1 MRAFLL
7 FLLVGIITSGSGQT
21 KLTDSLRREVK
32 RLGSTGETR
41 DSLYINVLTEF
52 AYSIQYSNPDSSL
65 FYAEQAKRLS
75 RVAGFDK
82 GYAEAVRNMGIVHY
96 LRGDYLKALEFFYD
110 GLRVADEIK
119 NSKCIGRLHNNIGL
133 VYYAQ
138 GKYNEALASQLKALA
153 IREKIGDKSGIAT
166 SLNNIANIYKNLNNY
181 DESLHYHE
189 KSLAVKRGLRDIRGI
204 AASLNNIGWL
214 FIKQNKFE
222 NAQEY
227 LEEAKPLLP
236 KAKDKILSSD
246 VLQGLAECYLMTGK
260 HEPALELAKE
270 ALAIGQ
276 SINLRDQLRDCNETL
291 SKIYKAKGDFK
302 LALSHHETF
311 KLYADS
317 LNNAEIEKKTS
328 ALAAEYEFEK
338 KETTLKAEHE
348 KQSLQQWWMVA
359 TALVSLL
366 FVSVVTFFIFRSRRK
381 LEHAFHKLEIANL
394 EIQNKSSEL
403 WNINQTLEQQKE
415 EISAQRDLVAAQ
427 NQKLNEANAIIGSH
441 NIVLEHE
448 VERRTRELREY
459 ARQLEEFAFITAHE
473 LRAPVATILGL
484 ANLMDTI
491 GHDKEEREMI
501 YCNLISTTKKLDA
514 AVKELNQKLNNRPSG
529 NSILVKKPVRV

>member
-1 MRAFLL
+1 MRAVIL
-7 FLLVGIITSGSGQT
+7 FFLVGVIISANGQT
-21 KLTDSLRREVK
+21 KLADSLRREAK
-32 RLGSTGETR
+32 RLQPVG
-41 DSLYINVLTEF
+41 DSSYINVLNEF
-52 AYSIQYSNPDSSL
+52 AYGIQYSHPDSSML
-65 FYAEQAKRLS
+65 YAGQASRLS
-75 RVAGFDK
+75 RELGFDK
-82 GYAEAVRNMGIVHY
+82 GYAEAVRNIGIVHY
-96 LRGDYLKALEFFYD
+96 LRGDYLKALDFFYD
-110 GLRVADEIK
+110 GLRAAERI
-119 NSKCIGRLHNNIGL
+119 NNQKCIGRLHNNIGL

-138 GKYNEALASQLKALA
+138 GKYDEALASQLKALA
-153 IREKIGDKSGIAT
+153 IRQNIGDKAGIAT
-166 SLNNIANIYKNLNNY
+166 SLNNIANVYKNLNNY

-189 KSLAVKRGLRDIRGI
+189 QSLVVKRELNDVRAI
-204 AASLNNIGWL
+204 AVTLNNIGWL

-222 NAQEY
+222 QAQEY
-227 LEEAKPLLP
+227 FEEAKPLLT

-246 VLQGLAECYLMTGK
+246 VLQGLAECYLMAGQ
-260 HEPALELAKE
+260 HESALKLANE
-270 ALAIGQ
+270 SLAIAY
-276 SINLRDQLRDCNETL
+276 SINLKDQLRDCNETL
-291 SKIYKAKGDFK
+291 SKIYKAKGNFK
-302 LALSHHETF
+302 LALSHHEVF

-348 KQSLQQWWMVA
+348 KESLQQWWMTA

-366 FVSVVTFFIFRSRRK
+366 FVSVVTFYIFRSRRK

-403 WNINQTLEQQKE
+403 LAINQTLEHQKE

-427 NQKLNEANAIIGSH
+427 NLKLNEANSIIGSH

-448 VERRTRELREY
+448 VDRRTRELREY

-484 ANLMDTI
+484 ANLMEQV

-501 YCNLISTTKKLDA
+501 YRNLIIATKKLDC
-514 AVKELNQKLNNRPSG
+514 AVKDLNVKLNNRPSG
-529 NSILVKKPVRV
+529 QTALLRKPVKV